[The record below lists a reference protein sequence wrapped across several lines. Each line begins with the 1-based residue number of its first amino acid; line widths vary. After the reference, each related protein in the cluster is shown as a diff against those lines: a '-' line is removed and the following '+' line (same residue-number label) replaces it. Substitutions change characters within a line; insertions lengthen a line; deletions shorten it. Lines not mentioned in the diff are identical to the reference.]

1 MIKRTKS
8 VMNWINADPLRGKY
22 WVGDCPNCRTSDLM
36 GFVHFSSS
44 LSAIKEVKCY
54 GCYSVFKE

>member
-1 MIKRTKS
+1 MNRTKS
-8 VMNWINADPLRGKY
+8 VMNWINADPLRAKY
-22 WVGDCPNCRTSDLM
+22 WVGGCPNCRTSDLM